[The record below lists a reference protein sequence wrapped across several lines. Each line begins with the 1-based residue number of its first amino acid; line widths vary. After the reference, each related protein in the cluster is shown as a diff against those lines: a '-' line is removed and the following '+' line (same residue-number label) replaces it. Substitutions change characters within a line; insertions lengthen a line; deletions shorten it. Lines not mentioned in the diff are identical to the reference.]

1 MITEEFL
8 INYLKENNFKFR
20 KEDFYIAVSVYSEY
34 LDKINDDFIPNLK
47 SWEVEWELDSER
59 SIIKIWI

>member
-8 INYLKENNFKFR
+8 INYLKENNSKFR
-20 KEDFYIAVSVYSEY
+20 KEDFYIAVSVYPEY
-34 LDKINDDFIPNLK
+34 LDKTNDDFIPNLK